1 MMNGRKGNKN
11 IHKNKWRNKIIIIIN
26 KKMNVCQY
34 YKKYPLNIF
43 KISQ

>member
-26 KKMNVCQY
+26 KKNEC
-34 YKKYPLNIF
+34 LSIL
-43 KISQ
+43 